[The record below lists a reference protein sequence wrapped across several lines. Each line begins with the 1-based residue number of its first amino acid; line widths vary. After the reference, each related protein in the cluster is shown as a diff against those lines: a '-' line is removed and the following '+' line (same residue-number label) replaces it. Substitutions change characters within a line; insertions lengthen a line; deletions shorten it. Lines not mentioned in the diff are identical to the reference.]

1 MKNND
6 RTTDLNI
13 VKTIRISSE
22 LADRANE
29 KAAQMGS
36 NFSSFVSK
44 ALEFYLKNLPKNY
57 AEIDEFK
64 NAEEIL
70 IDAIKVFLD
79 NKYPDKKNFGMD
91 VTLEVFNYIQNNNEI
106 KQLYDNAT
114 KGSNELREGLNR
126 NIGKAVK
133 NHLNAVVRGRSNP
146 IHDPCSLIKT
156 YALLEPSK

>member
-1 MKNND
+1 MNN
-6 RTTDLNI
+6 TNKKTDLNI

-57 AEIDEFK
+57 AEINEFK
-64 NAEEIL
+64 NAEELL
-70 IDAIKVFLD
+70 IDAIKSFLD
-79 NKYPDKKNFGMD
+79 DKYPDKKNFSMD
-91 VTLEVFNYIQNNNEI
+91 VTLEVFKYIQNNDEI
-106 KQLYDNAT
+106 KKLYDNVIQ
-114 KGSNELREGLNR
+114 GSNELKEGLNR

-133 NHLNAVVRGRSNP
+133 NHLNAIVRGRSNP
-146 IHDPCSLIKT
+146 INTPDSLIRT
-156 YALLEPSK
+156 YALLVPSK